1 MNSTSLPEHES
12 AVNYLIRHLA
22 GGNESKAQLLLD
34 WMAEPVQHP
43 HTKLRQG
50 LLLNGYAQTGTY
62 LLAEILEDVY
72 HQAATRVFSQRLRD
86 PYSVFTPQT
95 RLLTVFHDDLD
106 LDMGTDRKPPTR
118 AMLKELITA
127 PFLHL
132 NRKNQCR
139 ESCTNRLNIVFVSG
153 SVNGLNDS
161 NDRRWM
167 VVEAKNELQLS
178 KSNDLLLSYSQRL
191 ERAVAL
197 KNILLAHQL
206 QNELEA
212 V

>member
-34 WMAEPVQHP
+34 WMAEPLQHP
-43 HTKLRQG
+43 YTKLPQG
-50 LLLNGYAQTGTY
+50 LLLHGYVQTGTY

-72 HQAATRVFSQRLRD
+72 HLAATRAFSQRLRG
-86 PYSVFTPQT
+86 PQAPFTAYT
-95 RLLTVFHDDLD
+95 KLLSVFHDDTD
-106 LDMGTDRKPPTR
+106 LDAGTDRKPPIR
-118 AMLKELITA
+118 SILRQLISAPELQ
-127 PFLHL
+127 L
-132 NRKNQCR
+132 NRTPR
-139 ESCTNRLNIVFVSG
+139 HEETCTNHMNVVFVSG
-153 SVNGLNDS
+153 SVNFLDDS
-161 NDRRWM
+161 DDRRWM
-167 VVEAKNELQLS
+167 VVSAKSTLQPS
-178 KSNDLLLSYSQRL
+178 KSDDFLLSYSQRL

-206 QNELEA
+206 QNALEA